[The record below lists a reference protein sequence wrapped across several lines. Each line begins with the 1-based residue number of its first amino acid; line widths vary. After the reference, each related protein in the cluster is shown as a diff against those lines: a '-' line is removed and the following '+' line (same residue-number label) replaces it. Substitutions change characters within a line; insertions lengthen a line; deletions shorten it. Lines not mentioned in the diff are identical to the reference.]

1 MQTRPHRYRKIGFR
15 FSKRSRFR
23 RLQRLW
29 LPICLMCKILKM
41 SGQCL
46 SQVLILPPFSKSHCV
61 AWGTPLA
68 GIPYVDWVLHV
79 AHNHRPFSQFCLQRI
94 KSMRWCHCNPLAVT
108 RSSLEPTVYN
118 AAYGWGQENY
128 RMTSWLARPNV
139 VGCQRMCPTK
149 FHADENSQVK
159 LE

>member
-1 MQTRPHRYRKIGFR
+1 MQTRPHRYRKIDFR
-15 FSKRSRFR
+15 FSKRLRLR

-29 LPICLMCKILKM
+29 LPIYLMCKILKI

-61 AWGTPLA
+61 ARGTPLA

-94 KSMRWCHCNPLAVT
+94 KSMRWCHCNP
-108 RSSLEPTVYN
+108 SSLALEPEMSGDELAWVTVKFGQIPFFYPRGCV
-118 AAYGWGQENY
+118 AAERRCYGE
-128 RMTSWLARPNV
+128 
-139 VGCQRMCPTK
+139 
-149 FHADENSQVK
+149 
-159 LE
+159 